1 MSGSMVK
8 KVPERL
14 DGAFETNAVRVLN
27 ELRGAF
33 LGLIEGLP
41 GGVVRAADL
50 EKALGVSRT
59 LGWRIHR
66 IATAA
71 DPLEA
76 GLRVPGSSAVYH
88 ALQRARIAGV
98 SDDRIRRAEEAMLAF
113 ESLVER
119 HAGDRAGFETML
131 GSVAGGSND
140 VIDLK
145 TRRQAFRANSQIW
158 GFQVKT
164 YLRCSILLPGA
175 APDLLDLI
183 HIVGMRDVR
192 RLRAGV
198 SLPLMG
204 QRITD
209 NRGERLQS
217 EGGSARSLKDG
228 GGPILLR
235 EFCSQPLPEIESR
248 VERGSTLTLLRDTP
262 LGNAGVRTVF
272 LASMSRGYCWNLP
285 EETVKQHSAAVMISK
300 PMEMLMMDLLIHRD
314 LFGPLS
320 PRVRVFGSLNH
331 LGVTEPSEFSDDD
344 ELPVRPTVQA
354 TGAGIGSIG
363 TPHIPRYREMV
374 DTVLGGIGWDPESF
388 DLYRCTLE
396 YPLLNTTVD
405 ARFDLPDRGRHRG
418 GAGW

>member
-1 MSGSMVK
+1 MTGSTVK
-8 KVPERL
+8 EVPERL
-14 DGAFETNAVRVLN
+14 EGAFEANAVRVLN
-27 ELRGAF
+27 ELQRAF
-33 LGLIEGLP
+33 LGLMEGLP
-41 GGVVRAADL
+41 NGVVRATDL

-59 LGWRIHR
+59 LGWQIHR

-76 GLRVPGSSAVYH
+76 GFRVPGSSAIDQ
-88 ALQRARIAGV
+88 ALQRARVAGV
-98 SDDRIRRAEEAMLAF
+98 SDDRIRRAEEAMVAF

-140 VIDLK
+140 AIDLK

-164 YLRCSILLPGA
+164 YLCCSILLPGA

-204 QRITD
+204 QRVKD
-209 NRGERLQS
+209 NRGERIES
-217 EGGSARSLKDG
+217 NGGSAGSLKDG
-228 GGPILLR
+228 GGPILLKD
-235 EFCSQPLPEIESR
+235 FCSQPLPEVESR
-248 VERGSTLTLLRDTP
+248 VEHGLTLTVLRETP

-272 LASMSRGYCWNLP
+272 QTSMSKGFCWNLP
-285 EETVKQHSAAVMISK
+285 EQTVKQHSSAVLISK
-300 PMEMLMMDLLIHRD
+300 PMEMLVMDVLIHRD

-320 PRVRVFGSLNH
+320 PRVRVLGSLNH
-331 LGVTEPSEFSDDD
+331 PGVIEPDEYSEDD
-344 ELPVRPTVQA
+344 ELPVRPTMQA
-354 TGAGIGSIG
+354 TGIGSIG

-374 DTVLGGIGWDPESF
+374 DAVLGDMGWDPQSF
-388 DLYRCTLE
+388 DLYRSTLE

-405 ARFDLPDRGRHRG
+405 ARFDLPDRVRR
-418 GAGW
+418 